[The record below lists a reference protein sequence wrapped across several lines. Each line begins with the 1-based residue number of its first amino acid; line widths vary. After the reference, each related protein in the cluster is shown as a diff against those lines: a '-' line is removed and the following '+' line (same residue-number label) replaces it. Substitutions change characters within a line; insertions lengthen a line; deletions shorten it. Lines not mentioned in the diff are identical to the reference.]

1 MFGTTREEKEMK
13 LTPARTLMF
22 ALFQSFIWRTQI
34 LKFIFIRTTWC
45 ILSWN
50 SLALTLKETFLK
62 VLELFSYS
70 DNKGRR
76 QSVEALMANKV
87 FSFRKE
93 CGRVMINSFHVSFI
107 QCDSCPKCRKRKQ
120 KFPLFIL
127 LYHDYWISSLRR
139 IQRLSLFWEGKNTIW
154 DTTQDR
160 NKQRPLNNNS
170 NSCNVDL
177 SLLAFAKTYFTS
189 VSLHLLDCNIHYA
202 LGLLFQYVNNQPTI
216 TMCRS
221 SGRLIWLCKKS
232 YLAIGSVPY
241 LSGLVK
247 ALKKWFGS
255 PVSMFTRQGCAL
267 IN

>member
-1 MFGTTREEKEMK
+1 MIREE
-13 LTPARTLMF
+13 
-22 ALFQSFIWRTQI
+22 Q
-34 LKFIFIRTTWC
+34 
-45 ILSWN
+45 
-50 SLALTLKETFLK
+50 
-62 VLELFSYS
+62 
-70 DNKGRR
+70 R
-76 QSVEALMANKV
+76 QSVKAFVANKG

-93 CGRVMINSFHVSFI
+93 FGRIMINSFHVMFDLFS
-107 QCDSCPKCRKRKQ
+107 DSGPKCSKRKQ

-127 LYHDYWISSLRR
+127 LYHDYWISSSRR

-202 LGLLFQYVNNQPTI
+202 LGLLFHYVNNQPTI
-216 TMCRS
+216 DMCRS
-221 SGRLIWLCKKS
+221 SASNRLIWLCKES

-255 PVSMFTRQGCAL
+255 PVSIFTRQGCAL